1 MNDYIES
8 FINIII
14 SSLHIHKNIFY
25 IFFKQIFIFINNLS
39 EMTTD
44 SVTDISCKLVLSSG
58 WREGS
63 TVVFIPGKVVYVKA
77 TFLRHPSMPRHR
89 YAVSQTSLNH
99 VETLEGEYKEFCV
112 SEKLSWNLENYWDI
126 FGKKCNVVTYRM
138 LRN

>member
-1 MNDYIES
+1 
-8 FINIII
+8 
-14 SSLHIHKNIFY
+14 
-25 IFFKQIFIFINNLS
+25 
-39 EMTTD
+39 MTTD

-112 SEKLSWNLENYWDI
+112 SEKLWCGIWRIIGIYLEKSATWLLI
-126 FGKKCNVVTYRM
+126 EC
-138 LRN
+138 